1 MQPQTLPHLFYR
13 CSVIYN
19 FWFAFQNWWLGTNKN
34 RINVTESNIFYGWHD
49 DTTESK
55 DILNYV
61 ILVAKYDIFC
71 TIQESDEV
79 PFNGFPSLLKNKL
92 VTLLQ
97 IAVKNKI
104 SNNFTKNWKGFMR
117 ILFSTSLVMILF
129 NLWY

>member
-34 RINVTESNIFYGWHD
+34 RINLTESNIFYGWHD

-61 ILVAKYDIFC
+61 ILVAKYYIFC
-71 TIQESDEV
+71 TIQESDDV
-79 PFNGFPSLLKNKL
+79 PFNGFPSLHKNKL
-92 VTLLQ
+92 VTLQQ

-104 SNNFTKNWKGFMR
+104 SNNFAKNWKEFMR
-117 ILFSTSLVMILF
+117 YLIF
-129 NLWY
+129 NFLSNDITCI